1 MKIPG
6 FSGDFF
12 AVVPFFSERCL
23 SKQGFYFF
31 ADFKRRIQPF
41 HGAGLLSVISVDVDR
56 KAAFVKRLNK
66 ALMFRRQPVFAAEN
80 QYRLA
85 RTAGFAGH
93 GYGVSGND
101 DAVGAGVKTHD
112 RVVFFSPHK

>member
-1 MKIPG
+1 MKNPRMCRG
-6 FSGDFF
+6 FFLPLF
-12 AVVPFFSERCL
+12 RFFSERCL

-66 ALMFRRQPVFAAEN
+66 ALMFRRQPVLP
-80 QYRLA
+80 R
-85 RTAGFAGH
+85 
-93 GYGVSGND
+93 
-101 DAVGAGVKTHD
+101 KTSTGLPEPQASQAMD
-112 RVVFFSPHK
+112 TESPVTMMRSAQA